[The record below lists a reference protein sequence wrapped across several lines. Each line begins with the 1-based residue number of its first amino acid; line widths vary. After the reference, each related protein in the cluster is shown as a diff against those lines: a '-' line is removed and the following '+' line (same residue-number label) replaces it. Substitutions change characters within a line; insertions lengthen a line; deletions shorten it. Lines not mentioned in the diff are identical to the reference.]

1 MKYRVQA
8 IIAVLFVSFASCSA
22 VCKYLKFS
30 PIHTYCKPPNPQ
42 CRLLDTG
49 VEEEDKD
56 LIVRVHN
63 EYRDKVATGRETAAG
78 GMPTAANMMEMVWD
92 DELAAIAQKHA
103 ETCKFHH
110 DCYACRQVDRFIV
123 GQNIYMS
130 MSYNYPEKSNW
141 RQMIKAFYDEI
152 EQFDKKFIKP
162 FVFGSYGHFTQ
173 VVWAKSW
180 RVGCGRSLYKAKG
193 WFTSF
198 LVCNYGPAGNMMG
211 DEMYK
216 AGRTCSACPSNT
228 CCGSSCGRYGI
239 NSDYEG
245 LCKVIDEDAFKNEC
259 FRRI

>member
-42 CRLLDTG
+42 CRLLGTG

-141 RQMIKAFYDEI
+141 RQMIKAFYDE
-152 EQFDKKFIKP
+152 
-162 FVFGSYGHFTQ
+162 
-173 VVWAKSW
+173 
-180 RVGCGRSLYKAKG
+180 
-193 WFTSF
+193 
-198 LVCNYGPAGNMMG
+198 
-211 DEMYK
+211 MYK

-245 LCKVIDEDAFKNEC
+245 LCKVIDEDAFKK
-259 FRRI
+259 